1 MNVVSQYFE
10 DKILMDDDDLQKF
23 SPLQNPVL
31 QRFSISMLFKNI
43 V

>member
-10 DKILMDDDDLQKF
+10 DKIFMNDDDLQKF

-31 QRFSISMLFKNI
+31 
-43 V
+43 